1 MARRYSQVYHK
12 HNKLIS
18 NSAVAILVMPS
29 KKYSPMQLHL
39 VIWHDVEQDG
49 VRLAF
54 KFQKINANLKFG
66 SRAFVQLRGIDERSA
81 LAAGEVSDAMM
92 ATGSWATRL
101 NT

>member
-1 MARRYSQVYHK
+1 
-12 HNKLIS
+12 
-18 NSAVAILVMPS
+18 
-29 KKYSPMQLHL
+29 L

-54 KFQKINANLKFG
+54 EFQKISNENLKFG

-81 LAAGEVSDAMM
+81 LSAGEASNAIM

-101 NT
+101 KHVKWERVPRLFGRRDSFLEWLV